1 MHYSKSAKHGFGDQS
16 ESEDRNP
23 KTDLLQSSHTE
34 SQALALFTE
43 GRLQEAAP
51 MLRKL
56 IKSGNRNHIVYGCL
70 ALIYGQEGNIRML
83 TDLTRKAI
91 ELNPRYAQ
99 GYYNLGLAMQSQG
112 HKEKAISYYNKAI
125 SIKPDFLEAHYNQGI
140 AWHESGELEKAINSY
155 NMAIG
160 INQEHPGS
168 HNNLGNTWLEK
179 GDLLEAMTWYRKAI
193 SLDGDYADAHFNL
206 SFALLLWGDYNRGW
220 REYEWRS
227 RRRVNPI
234 LPIVQPAT
242 RPWSSKKDKKTTK
255 LLLIA
260 EQGLGDTIQFMR
272 YAIELRNKGI
282 DVYLCADQKL
292 EALIKTSSIGAT
304 YISPA
309 EAKDISDFEWASLLS
324 VPGHL
329 GVHPGNPI
337 IEQPYLAAPQDL
349 CSKWKKKLEKEK
361 RPIIGINWQGN
372 PSHENLFSRGRS
384 LPLESFSSMVQ
395 SVNASL
401 VSLQKG
407 FGSEQFNAC
416 SFKDQFV
423 ECQDEISDTWCF
435 LETAAIIANCDV
447 VITSDTVIAH
457 IAGGMGK
464 TTWLLLSKVPDW
476 RWGLSGN
483 RTFWYQQMRLFRQA
497 KKGDWDS
504 VLEETTW
511 SFHQRFKFSS
521 G

>member
-1 MHYSKSAKHGFGDQS
+1 MWHMRYSKSAKHGFGGQS

-23 KTDLLQSSHTE
+23 KTDLFQSSYTE

-56 IKSGNRNHIVYGCL
+56 IKSGNRNHTVYGCL
-70 ALIYGQEGNIRML
+70 ALIYGQEGNIHML

-91 ELNPRYAQ
+91 ELNPRYAE
-99 GYYNLGLAMQSQG
+99 GYYNLGLAMQSKG

-125 SIKPDFLEAHYNQGI
+125 SIKQDFFEAHYNQGI
-140 AWHESGELEKAINSY
+140 AWHESGELGKAINSY

-292 EALIKTSSIGAT
+292 EALIKASNIGAT

-309 EAKDISDFEWASLLS
+309 EAKDISDFE
-324 VPGHL
+324 
-329 GVHPGNPI
+329 
-337 IEQPYLAAPQDL
+337 
-349 CSKWKKKLEKEK
+349 
-361 RPIIGINWQGN
+361 
-372 PSHENLFSRGRS
+372 
-384 LPLESFSSMVQ
+384 
-395 SVNASL
+395 
-401 VSLQKG
+401 
-407 FGSEQFNAC
+407 
-416 SFKDQFV
+416 
-423 ECQDEISDTWCF
+423 
-435 LETAAIIANCDV
+435 
-447 VITSDTVIAH
+447 
-457 IAGGMGK
+457 
-464 TTWLLLSKVPDW
+464 
-476 RWGLSGN
+476 
-483 RTFWYQQMRLFRQA
+483 
-497 KKGDWDS
+497 
-504 VLEETTW
+504 
-511 SFHQRFKFSS
+511 
-521 G
+521 